1 MKIVYMGTPEFA
13 VPALESLIK
22 SGNKPILV
30 VSQPDAKRDRGEKIK
45 PTPVKK
51 KALEWNIPVAQ
62 PEKIRGN
69 AEFHKLL
76 EDLAPD
82 LIVVAAYGKI
92 LPIEILNLPAKGCIN
107 IHGSL
112 LPKYRGAAPIQRAI
126 LNGETETGV
135 TLMQMAEGMDTGD
148 ILDSVATST
157 AGKTTG
163 MLFEELSV
171 LGAELL
177 IKNLPLIESN
187 QLTPV
192 PQNEALA
199 TYAPMIYK
207 KDGLI
212 DFTRH
217 ADQIE
222 RQIRAM
228 NPWPVAYTIYLGQP
242 MKIWQATVQET
253 ASGLPGMLPDTIPAI
268 PGTITQVCPQGITVA
283 TGLGFLNITEIQ
295 MPGKK
300 KMPVSAYIM
309 GNRIE
314 INSVLG

>member
-1 MKIVYMGTPEFA
+1 MKIVYMGTPDFA

-45 PTPVKK
+45 PTPVKEL
-51 KALEWNIPVAQ
+51 AQAWDIPVAQ

-69 AEFHKLL
+69 QDFLTMLKSL
-76 EDLAPD
+76 EPD
-82 LIVVAAYGKI
+82 LMVVAAYGKI
-92 LPIEILNLPAKGCIN
+92 LPKEILSIPVKGCIN

-126 LNGETETGV
+126 LEGETETGV

-148 ILDSVATST
+148 ILASAITATS
-157 AGKTTG
+157 GKTTG

-171 LGAELL
+171 MGAELL
-177 IKNLPLIESN
+177 LKNLPLIESN

-192 PQNEALA
+192 PQDDEKA

-207 KDGLI
+207 SDGLI
-212 DFTRH
+212 DF
-217 ADQIE
+217 AKPAIEIE

-228 NPWPVAYTIYLGQP
+228 NPWPVAHTTYGGQP
-242 MKIWQATVQET
+242 MKIWQAAAEDGIVH
-253 ASGLPGMLPDTIPAI
+253 AL
-268 PGTITQVCPQGITVA
+268 PGTITAISKRGISVA
-283 TGLGFLNITEIQ
+283 TERGSLNITEIQ

-300 KMPVSAYIM
+300 KMPVGDYIR
-309 GNRIE
+309 GNQIE
-314 INSVLG
+314 INSILG

>member
-45 PTPVKK
+45 PTPVKET
-51 KALEWNIPVAQ
+51 ALAWGIPVEQ

-69 AEFHKLL
+69 EKFL
-76 EDLAPD
+76 EMLKGLKPD
-82 LIVVAAYGKI
+82 LMIVAAYGKI
-92 LPIEILNLPAKGCIN
+92 LPAEILSIPAKGCIN

-126 LNGETETGV
+126 MEGETKTGV
-135 TLMQMAEGMDTGD
+135 TLMQMNVGMDTGD
-148 ILDSVATST
+148 ILACAATQT

-163 MLFEELSV
+163 MLLEELAS
-171 LGAELL
+171 LGADLL
-177 IKNLPLIESN
+177 IKNLPLIEASK
-187 QLTPV
+187 LTPV
-192 PQNEALA
+192 PQENEKA

-207 KDGLI
+207 SDGLI
-212 DFTRH
+212 DFSKS
-217 ADQIE
+217 AIEIE

-228 NPWPVAYTIYLGQP
+228 NPWPVAYTTYNGQT
-242 MKIWQATVQET
+242 MKIWQAEVEEQTEHV
-253 ASGLPGMLPDTIPAI
+253 L
-268 PGTITQVCPQGITVA
+268 PGTITEVSQRGIFIE
-283 TGLGFLNITEIQ
+283 TGLGSLIITEIQ

-300 KMPVSAYIM
+300 KMPVSAYIR
-309 GNRIE
+309 GNQIE
-314 INSVLG
+314 INRVLG